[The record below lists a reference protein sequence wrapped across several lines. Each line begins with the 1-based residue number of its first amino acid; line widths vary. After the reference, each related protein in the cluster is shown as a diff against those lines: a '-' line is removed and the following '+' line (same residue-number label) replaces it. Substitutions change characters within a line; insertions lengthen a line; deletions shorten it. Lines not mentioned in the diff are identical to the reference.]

1 MLFGTYAQQHMRM
14 LEVVLIVVLSCYPRA
29 FLGDFMGIS
38 WGRGIGGGS
47 RLLANQRVVVCDINN
62 NRSLSSVFERLL
74 SFLLMKMSDRTVS
87 RRLESRT

>member
-1 MLFGTYAQQHMRM
+1 M
-14 LEVVLIVVLSCYPRA
+14 LEVVLLVVLSYYPRA

-38 WGRGIGGGS
+38 WGRGRDWRRLS

-62 NRSLSSVFERLL
+62 NNNRSLSSVFERLL
-74 SFLLMKMSDRTVS
+74 SFPLMKTSDRTVS

>member
-1 MLFGTYAQQHMRM
+1 MLSRTYARQHIRM
-14 LEVVLIVVLSCYPRA
+14 LEVVLIVVLSYYPGA

-47 RLLANQRVVVCDINN
+47 RLLVVCDIDN